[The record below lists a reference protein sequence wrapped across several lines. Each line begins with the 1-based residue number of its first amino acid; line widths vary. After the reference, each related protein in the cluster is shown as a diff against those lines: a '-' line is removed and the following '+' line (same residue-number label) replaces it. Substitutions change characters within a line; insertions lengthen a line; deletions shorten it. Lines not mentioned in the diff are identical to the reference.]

1 MMTTTNFIFT
11 CGGRTI
17 PSGGGSSANGSGG
30 TWSRSRSIHSSPSPS
45 PWHLEQEQEHLV
57 LVQELQG
64 AVVQCWE
71 MSGGQ
76 LFWIFFIQV
85 HLGGI
90 VMGWG
95 VVVTAASLDIKK
107 ICQGVFFLSTIT
119 TQVLSFTNDNIY
131 DHLWQ
136 AKWPGSLLLTLP
148 HIRNLF
154 CKPRPHLRFW
164 KWSQLGWN
172 VQGDD
177 LHWISVT
184 DTYDINDDCYLAVQD
199 DDDDDKEFFT

>member
-30 TWSRSRSIHSSPSPS
+30 TWSRSRSIRSSPSPS

-76 LFWIFFIQV
+76 LFWIFFYSSSPWRDC
-85 HLGGI
+85 HGLGCGCHRSI
-90 VMGWG
+90 PGYQKDLSWCFFFYQRSPPKFYLSPMTIFMITCGKQSDQ
-95 VVVTAASLDIKK
+95 A
-107 ICQGVFFLSTIT
+107 VFS
-119 TQVLSFTNDNIY
+119 
-131 DHLWQ
+131 
-136 AKWPGSLLLTLP
+136 
-148 HIRNLF
+148 
-154 CKPRPHLRFW
+154 LRFHTCETF
-164 KWSQLGWN
+164 SAN
-172 VQGDD
+172 HD
-177 LHWISVT
+177 HT
-184 DTYDINDDCYLAVQD
+184 
-199 DDDDDKEFFT
+199 